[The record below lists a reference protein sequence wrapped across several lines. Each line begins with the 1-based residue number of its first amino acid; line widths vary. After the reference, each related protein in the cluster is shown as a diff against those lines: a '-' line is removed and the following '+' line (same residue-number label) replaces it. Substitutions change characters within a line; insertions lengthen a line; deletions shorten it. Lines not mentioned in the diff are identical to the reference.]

1 MTALEVVAYSEASNQ
16 DNVRGVP
23 LSHLSIEVGHFYMED
38 LPSNEERIRR
48 QFQRLAPWA
57 TAAKKT
63 VTADRPRVSTC
74 FLVDDY
80 FYNSTNPNEIL
91 RKLVAIG
98 DECGVSIDYIAREA
112 GCCVADGVPLAEL
125 VAARLLAEP
134 APGTNG
140 SRPPTDQSGWL
151 CNGERSPETSTD
163 QAMHSRLWEPPQEF
177 GKRNHSIFLDIELWK
192 DVEERV
198 GGETVSQRTWSC
210 PFLASIWHLLRLGM
224 LRHFGEPI
232 AHPQQITLGIDD
244 IPETWNE
251 LPAVM
256 QMNPR
261 AAPFSAYRSVS
272 ILPQRYL
279 PIENAIKL
287 ILSHLSL
294 DEPVIGQVVE
304 RGASEGLEIPRK
316 VIDRISHVFIEG
328 S

>member
-1 MTALEVVAYSEASNQ
+1 MTTLEVVAYSEASNQ
-16 DNVRGVP
+16 DNVRGMP

-38 LPSNEERIRR
+38 LLNGEERIRH
-48 QFQRLAPWA
+48 QFQRLAPWV
-57 TAAKKT
+57 TAAEKT
-63 VTADRPRVSTC
+63 VAADRPRISTC
-74 FLVDDY
+74 FLIDDY
-80 FYNSTNPNEIL
+80 FYNSTNPKEIL
-91 RKLVAIG
+91 RKLITIG
-98 DECGVSIDYIAREA
+98 DECGVPIDYIAREA

-125 VAARLLAEP
+125 VAARLLPEP

-140 SRPPTDQSGWL
+140 SRPPTHQSGWL
-151 CNGERSPETSTD
+151 CNGERSPETGTD
-163 QAMHSRLWEPPQEF
+163 QAMHTRPWEPPQEF
-177 GKRNHSIFLDIELWK
+177 GKRDHSIFLDVELWK
-192 DVEERV
+192 EIEDRV
-198 GGETVSQRTWSC
+198 DGETMIQRTWSC

-224 LRHFGEPI
+224 LRHFGEPVAQPHRVI
-232 AHPQQITLGIDD
+232 LETDE
-244 IPETWNE
+244 IPETWTE

-256 QMNPR
+256 QVNPR

-294 DEPVIGQVVE
+294 DEPVTGQVIE
-304 RGASEGLEIPRK
+304 RGAREGLKIPRK